1 MIQYRGVEELD
12 LKNSR
17 ICGLALRFNY
27 DDPESFRSELRA
39 ILDEEDL
46 SREDLGILV
55 ALDFVYS
62 QTFDETGVFDFSDV
76 ESELL
81 AEGIYSLSYFFARN
95 SEDKIAYLVSK
106 LAVDLIAKECGKE
119 QEINLKMLHMMTS
132 FEMGFGDET
141 LLLFAELVKLE
152 EYVPTQK
159 RFEYYNDLGLV
170 STQLQTGDNP
180 WKFYERAKEVA
191 ESPVRMLMVQL
202 NMIDYLYSKNRF
214 AEAIE
219 LLDLVQGCNFEA
231 VSIKGYKLMINL
243 KILLQLNDLSRAAVI
258 AEQLESLINS
268 HIEWTDIAVSYIF
281 LGHFYVKSGNVSRA
295 ENYLNQLKSLPDESL
310 TSYIKGET
318 LILEASIMQVKG
330 EHFRALENSVGA
342 FESLTLY
349 STTSPHLKD
358 FVNNLFESISS
369 VFSQLIRELR
379 LKDDYT
385 ALHTLRVLK
394 ICYEFGKELDLEKID
409 LFNLSIGAM
418 LHDYGKVDIPFDTLN
433 KPSALTEEEFTEIK
447 RHPVYGERYLRD
459 LNFPKAV
466 RDIVRHHHE
475 RIDGNGYPD
484 GLKGNEIHMLVQIV
498 AVADVFDALTTDRPY
513 RKAITK
519 ARALKYLEEKGDQL
533 ISKGLLTR
541 FIEFS
546 QRKEI
551 SVKEEEITALW
562 RSIISELFK

>member
-1 MIQYRGVEELD
+1 MIQYRGEEELD

-141 LLLFAELVKLE
+141 LSLFAELVKLE

-219 LLDLVQGCNFEA
+219 LLDLAQGCNSEA

-433 KPSALTEEEFTEIK
+433 KPSSLTEEEFTEIK

>member
-1 MIQYRGVEELD
+1 M
-12 LKNSR
+12 KNSR

>member
-1 MIQYRGVEELD
+1 MIKYRGEEELH

-55 ALDFVYS
+55 ALDFAYS

-81 AEGIYSLSYFFARN
+81 AEGIYFLAYFLARN

-141 LLLFAELVKLE
+141 LSLFAELVKLE

-191 ESPVRMLMVQL
+191 ESPARMQMVQL

-219 LLDLVQGCNFEA
+219 LLDLVQGCDV

-243 KILLQLNDLSRAAVI
+243 KILLQMNDLSRAAVI

-369 VFSQLIRELR
+369 VFGQLIRELR

-433 KPSALTEEEFTEIK
+433 KPSSLTEEEFTEIK

>member
-1 MIQYRGVEELD
+1 M
-12 LKNSR
+12 KNSR
-17 ICGLALRFNY
+17 VCGLALRFNY

-39 ILDEEDL
+39 ILDEENL

-141 LLLFAELVKLE
+141 LSLFAELVKLE

-219 LLDLVQGCNFEA
+219 LLDLAQGCNSEA

-551 SVKEEEITALW
+551 SVKEEEIT
-562 RSIISELFK
+562 

>member
-141 LLLFAELVKLE
+141 LSLFAELVKLE

-369 VFSQLIRELR
+369 IFGQLIRELR

>member
-1 MIQYRGVEELD
+1 MIQYRGEEELD

-17 ICGLALRFNY
+17 VCGLALRFNY

-141 LLLFAELVKLE
+141 LSLFAELVKLE

-219 LLDLVQGCNFEA
+219 LLDLAQGCNSEA

-433 KPSALTEEEFTEIK
+433 KPSSLTEEEFTEIK

>member
-1 MIQYRGVEELD
+1 M
-12 LKNSR
+12 KNSR

-141 LLLFAELVKLE
+141 LSLFAELVKLE

-219 LLDLVQGCNFEA
+219 LLDLAQGCNSEA

-433 KPSALTEEEFTEIK
+433 KPSSLTEEEFTEIK

>member
-1 MIQYRGVEELD
+1 MD

-17 ICGLALRFNY
+17 VCGLALRFNY

-141 LLLFAELVKLE
+141 LSLFAELVKLE

-219 LLDLVQGCNFEA
+219 LLDLAQGCNSEA

-433 KPSALTEEEFTEIK
+433 KPSSLTEEEFTEIK

>member
-1 MIQYRGVEELD
+1 M
-12 LKNSR
+12 KNSR

-81 AEGIYSLSYFFARN
+81 AEGLYFLAYFFARN

-132 FEMGFGDET
+132 FEMGFGEET
-141 LLLFAELVKLE
+141 LSLFAELVKLE

-369 VFSQLIRELR
+369 IFGQLIRELR

>member
-1 MIQYRGVEELD
+1 M
-12 LKNSR
+12 KNSR
-17 ICGLALRFNY
+17 VSGLALRFNY

-46 SREDLGILV
+46 SREEIGILV
-55 ALDFVYS
+55 ALDFAYS

-76 ESELL
+76 DNELL
-81 AEGIYSLSYFFARN
+81 AEGIYSLIYLFARN

-106 LAVDLIAKECGKE
+106 LAVDLIAKQCGKE
-119 QEINLKMLHMMTS
+119 QEISLKILHMMTS

-141 LLLFAELVKLE
+141 LALFGELVKLE
-152 EYVPTQK
+152 QYVPTQK

-180 WKFYERAKEVA
+180 WKFYERAKAAA

-214 AEAIE
+214 AEAIK
-219 LLDLVQGCNFEA
+219 LLDQVEGCNV
-231 VSIKGYKLMINL
+231 VSINAYKLMINL
-243 KILLQLNDLSRAAVI
+243 KILLQMNDLNRAAVI

-295 ENYLNQLKSLPDESL
+295 ENFLNQLKSLPDESL
-310 TSYIKGET
+310 TNYIKGET
-318 LILEASIMQVKG
+318 LILEASIMQAKG
-330 EHFRALENSVGA
+330 EHFKALENSVGA

-349 STTSPHLKD
+349 STTSPHLRD

-369 VFSQLIRELR
+369 VFRQLIRELR

-418 LHDYGKVDIPFDTLN
+418 LHDYGKVDIPFYTLN
-433 KPSALTEEEFTEIK
+433 KPSSLSEEEFTEIM
-447 RHPVYGERYLRD
+447 RHPIYGERYLRD

-484 GLKGNEIHMLVQIV
+484 GLKGDEIHMLVQIV
-498 AVADVFDALTTDRPY
+498 AAADVFDALTTDRPY
-513 RKAITK
+513 RRAITK
-519 ARALKYLEEKGDQL
+519 ARALEYLKEKGDQL

-551 SVKEEEITALW
+551 NVQEEEITPLW

>member
-141 LLLFAELVKLE
+141 LSLFAELVKLE

>member
-55 ALDFVYS
+55 ALDFAYS

-81 AEGIYSLSYFFARN
+81 AEGIYFLAYFLARN

-141 LLLFAELVKLE
+141 LSLFAELVKLE

-219 LLDLVQGCNFEA
+219 LLDLAQGCNSEA

-243 KILLQLNDLSRAAVI
+243 KILLQMNDLSRAAVI

-433 KPSALTEEEFTEIK
+433 KPSSLTEEEFAEIK

>member
-1 MIQYRGVEELD
+1 M
-12 LKNSR
+12 
-17 ICGLALRFNY
+17 
-27 DDPESFRSELRA
+27 
-39 ILDEEDL
+39 
-46 SREDLGILV
+46 
-55 ALDFVYS
+55 
-62 QTFDETGVFDFSDV
+62 
-76 ESELL
+76 
-81 AEGIYSLSYFFARN
+81 
-95 SEDKIAYLVSK
+95 
-106 LAVDLIAKECGKE
+106 
-119 QEINLKMLHMMTS
+119 
-132 FEMGFGDET
+132 
-141 LLLFAELVKLE
+141 
-152 EYVPTQK
+152 
-159 RFEYYNDLGLV
+159 
-170 STQLQTGDNP
+170 
-180 WKFYERAKEVA
+180 
-191 ESPVRMLMVQL
+191 
-202 NMIDYLYSKNRF
+202 
-214 AEAIE
+214 E
-219 LLDLVQGCNFEA
+219 LLDQLEGCNV
-231 VSIKGYKLMINL
+231 VSINGYKLMINL
-243 KILLQLNDLSRAAVI
+243 KILLQMNDLDRAAAIV
-258 AEQLESLINS
+258 EQLESLINS

-281 LGHFYVKSGNVSRA
+281 LGHFYVKSGDVSRA
-295 ENYLNQLKSLPDESL
+295 ESFLNQLKSLPDESL

-394 ICYEFGKELDLEKID
+394 ICYEFGKELNLEKID

-418 LHDYGKVDIPFDTLN
+418 LHDYGKVDIPFNMLN
-433 KPSALTEEEFTEIK
+433 KPSSLTEEEFTEIM

-484 GLKGNEIHMLVQIV
+484 GLKGDEIHMLVQIV
-498 AVADVFDALTTDRPY
+498 AAADVFDALTTDRPY

-533 ISKGLLTR
+533 ISKGLLTK

-551 SVKEEEITALW
+551 NVQEEEITILW

>member
-141 LLLFAELVKLE
+141 LSLFAELVKLE

-219 LLDLVQGCNFEA
+219 LLDLAQGCNSEA

-433 KPSALTEEEFTEIK
+433 KPSSLTEEEFTEIK

-484 GLKGNEIHMLVQIV
+484 GLKGDEIHMLVQIV

>member
-1 MIQYRGVEELD
+1 

-17 ICGLALRFNY
+17 VCGLALRFNY

-141 LLLFAELVKLE
+141 LSLFAELVKLE

-191 ESPVRMLMVQL
+191 ESPVRMVMVQL

-433 KPSALTEEEFTEIK
+433 KPSSLTEEEFTEIK

>member
-1 MIQYRGVEELD
+1 
-12 LKNSR
+12 
-17 ICGLALRFNY
+17 
-27 DDPESFRSELRA
+27 
-39 ILDEEDL
+39 
-46 SREDLGILV
+46 
-55 ALDFVYS
+55 
-62 QTFDETGVFDFSDV
+62 
-76 ESELL
+76 
-81 AEGIYSLSYFFARN
+81 
-95 SEDKIAYLVSK
+95 
-106 LAVDLIAKECGKE
+106 
-119 QEINLKMLHMMTS
+119 
-132 FEMGFGDET
+132 
-141 LLLFAELVKLE
+141 
-152 EYVPTQK
+152 
-159 RFEYYNDLGLV
+159 
-170 STQLQTGDNP
+170 
-180 WKFYERAKEVA
+180 
-191 ESPVRMLMVQL
+191 MVQL

-219 LLDLVQGCNFEA
+219 LLDLAQGCNSEA

-433 KPSALTEEEFTEIK
+433 KPSSLTEEEFTEIK

>member
-1 MIQYRGVEELD
+1 M
-12 LKNSR
+12 KNSR

-141 LLLFAELVKLE
+141 LSLFAELVKLE

-562 RSIISELFK
+562 RSIIYELFK

>member
-81 AEGIYSLSYFFARN
+81 AEGLYFLAYFFARN

-132 FEMGFGDET
+132 FEMGFGEET
-141 LLLFAELVKLE
+141 LSLFAELVKLE

-369 VFSQLIRELR
+369 IFGQLIRELR

>member
-1 MIQYRGVEELD
+1 M
-12 LKNSR
+12 
-17 ICGLALRFNY
+17 
-27 DDPESFRSELRA
+27 
-39 ILDEEDL
+39 
-46 SREDLGILV
+46 
-55 ALDFVYS
+55 
-62 QTFDETGVFDFSDV
+62 
-76 ESELL
+76 
-81 AEGIYSLSYFFARN
+81 
-95 SEDKIAYLVSK
+95 
-106 LAVDLIAKECGKE
+106 
-119 QEINLKMLHMMTS
+119 
-132 FEMGFGDET
+132 
-141 LLLFAELVKLE
+141 KLE
-152 EYVPTQK
+152 KYVPTQK

-191 ESPVRMLMVQL
+191 ESPVRALMVQL
-202 NMIDYLYSKNRF
+202 NMIDFLYSKNRF
-214 AEAIE
+214 AEAME
-219 LLDLVQGCNFEA
+219 LLDQLEGCNV
-231 VSIKGYKLMINL
+231 VSINGYKLMINL
-243 KILLQLNDLSRAAVI
+243 KILLQMNDLDRAAAIV
-258 AEQLESLINS
+258 EQLESLINS

-281 LGHFYVKSGNVSRA
+281 LGHFYVKSGDVSRA
-295 ENYLNQLKSLPDESL
+295 ESFLNQLKSLPDESL

-394 ICYEFGKELDLEKID
+394 ICYEFGKELNLEKID

-418 LHDYGKVDIPFDTLN
+418 LHDYGKVDIPFNMLN
-433 KPSALTEEEFTEIK
+433 KPSSLTEEEFTEIM

-484 GLKGNEIHMLVQIV
+484 GLKGDEIHMLVQIV
-498 AVADVFDALTTDRPY
+498 AAADVFDALTTDRPY

-533 ISKGLLTR
+533 ISKGLLTK

-551 SVKEEEITALW
+551 NVQEEEITILW

>member
-141 LLLFAELVKLE
+141 LSLFAELVKLE

-219 LLDLVQGCNFEA
+219 LLDLAQGCNSEA

>member
-1 MIQYRGVEELD
+1 M
-12 LKNSR
+12 KNSR

-141 LLLFAELVKLE
+141 LSLFAELVKLE

-219 LLDLVQGCNFEA
+219 LLDLAQGCNSEA

>member
-132 FEMGFGDET
+132 FEMGFGEET
-141 LLLFAELVKLE
+141 LSLFAELVKLE

-219 LLDLVQGCNFEA
+219 LLDLAQGCNSEA

-369 VFSQLIRELR
+369 IFGQLIRELR

>member
-1 MIQYRGVEELD
+1 MIQYRGEEELD

-17 ICGLALRFNY
+17 VCGLALRFNY

-141 LLLFAELVKLE
+141 LSLFAELVKLE

-219 LLDLVQGCNFEA
+219 LLDLAQGCNSEA

-433 KPSALTEEEFTEIK
+433 KPSSLTEEEFTEIK

-466 RDIVRHHHE
+466 RDIVKHHHE
-475 RIDGNGYPD
+475 RIDGNGYPE

-519 ARALKYLEEKGDQL
+519 ARAPKYLEEKGDRM

-551 SVKEEEITALW
+551 SVKEEEITVLW

>member
-1 MIQYRGVEELD
+1 MIKYRGEEELD

-17 ICGLALRFNY
+17 VCGLALRFNY

-55 ALDFVYS
+55 ALDFAYS

-81 AEGIYSLSYFFARN
+81 AEGIYFLAYFLARN

-141 LLLFAELVKLE
+141 LSLFAELVKLE

-191 ESPVRMLMVQL
+191 ESPARMQMVQL

-219 LLDLVQGCNFEA
+219 LLDLAQGCNSEA

-369 VFSQLIRELR
+369 VFGQLIRELR

-433 KPSALTEEEFTEIK
+433 KPSSLTEEEFTEIK